1 MEGTLNYSVAL
12 GDFSGGGLL
21 LESPEG
27 KITLPLP
34 DSEETRC
41 FVVHDTKAHPLAF
54 DGSLW
59 HGTQTFSG
67 NRWVITAYTC
77 RRLEEV
83 RAEDI
88 ALLKSWGFPL
98 PSAEIPK
105 TVPLSSA
112 TSPCRFCLL
121 LADAPS
127 EGLSH
132 ALAADA
138 LPFVQFDPVIQA
150 DVRDLV
156 FRAAAEGVFPFIM
169 VCIHAAWSP
178 RDMEWVLHLCHVG
191 FSAGA
196 QVVVDISTW
205 PSCWETPL
213 FSHSVSSFL
222 RCIVS
227 VPPCAFG
234 EACGPAWLFVTSSEA
249 FASFGDIC
257 ARRTCTLHSKL
268 PPYPQKFKVALCNLL
283 PGLYP
288 VPVEEWY
295 IGGGCVGLHSDERFG
310 GPPHAWVDGGGL
322 QSNPDW
328 SGPAKGRNNTLK
340 MLRHTLMS
348 FCGKKLILS
357 RLREH
362 LREKSDSPLFTEQ
375 EVGELRKDI
384 SAWFSSENIDKV
396 DWCIPE
402 GQPYCL
408 HALAT
413 LSHFLQDVDTTL
425 FGCLLQGVPTGF
437 KNDIPPSGCM
447 APSGKAGTDESLQVC
462 QQNWQGAEDD
472 PVLLDRLV
480 QQEVDKGWLHRVES
494 LEEAKRLFPQVAV
507 GKMNI
512 VHSEGRDPRLV
523 VDSSICGTN
532 AACSIPER
540 SALPTLQSILSAW
553 PLRGLRQHIA
563 AWSLDV
569 KAAHKSIR
577 VRRSE
582 QGLLGVRVGNTFFFY
597 SVCPFGAAFSAY
609 WFARLGA
616 FLVRTLHLLIYIS
629 HFLALYVDDLLGFQ
643 VASVA
648 EMSFSI
654 TLAFCAAFGVPLSW
668 KKLQFGT
675 SITWIGWQLDFAKG
689 CVCIPPAKLER
700 LKLLLQGLCEE
711 SILIESR

>member
-88 ALLKSWGFPL
+88 ALLKS
-98 PSAEIPK
+98 
-105 TVPLSSA
+105 
-112 TSPCRFCLL
+112 
-121 LADAPS
+121 
-127 EGLSH
+127 LSH

-178 RDMEWVLHLCHVG
+178 RDMEWVLHLWLCATFCLG
-191 FSAGA
+191 FTQSQSRSG
-196 QVVVDISTW
+196 T
-205 PSCWETPL
+205 
-213 FSHSVSSFL
+213 SVEDAWA
-222 RCIVS
+222 CI
-227 VPPCAFG
+227 PMKDLA
-234 EACGPAWLFVTSSEA
+234 
-249 FASFGDIC
+249 
-257 ARRTCTLHSKL
+257 
-268 PPYPQKFKVALCNLL
+268 
-283 PGLYP
+283 
-288 VPVEEWY
+288 
-295 IGGGCVGLHSDERFG
+295 
-310 GPPHAWVDGGGL
+310 
-322 QSNPDW
+322 
-328 SGPAKGRNNTLK
+328 
-340 MLRHTLMS
+340 
-348 FCGKKLILS
+348 
-357 RLREH
+357 
-362 LREKSDSPLFTEQ
+362 

-480 QQEVDKGWLHRVES
+480 QQEVDK
-494 LEEAKRLFPQVAV
+494 
-507 GKMNI
+507 
-512 VHSEGRDPRLV
+512 
-523 VDSSICGTN
+523 
-532 AACSIPER
+532 
-540 SALPTLQSILSAW
+540 
-553 PLRGLRQHIA
+553 
-563 AWSLDV
+563 
-569 KAAHKSIR
+569 
-577 VRRSE
+577 
-582 QGLLGVRVGNTFFFY
+582 
-597 SVCPFGAAFSAY
+597 
-609 WFARLGA
+609 
-616 FLVRTLHLLIYIS
+616 
-629 HFLALYVDDLLGFQ
+629 
-643 VASVA
+643 
-648 EMSFSI
+648 
-654 TLAFCAAFGVPLSW
+654 
-668 KKLQFGT
+668 
-675 SITWIGWQLDFAKG
+675 
-689 CVCIPPAKLER
+689 
-700 LKLLLQGLCEE
+700 
-711 SILIESR
+711 